1 MTDFDEVIDRRDTH
15 SQKWDDLEKNYG
27 VPADSGIPLWVA
39 DMDFRAPPPV
49 NAALQRMVDHGVHG
63 YYGDDTSFRA
73 AMAGWMKRRHDWTI
87 EPEWAL
93 QTHGLVNAIAMVIQ
107 ACSAPG
113 EGVIIFSPVYH
124 AFARIISANDRRM
137 VASPLRIE
145 DNRFH
150 MDIAAL
156 EASLT
161 GDERILLLCSPHNPG
176 GRVWSAEELRDVAA
190 FCERN
195 DIILVSDEVHH
206 DLVMPGHS
214 HHVTACVA
222 PEVGDRLV
230 TLVATSKT
238 FNIAGIETGSMLI
251 SNPALRRRVA
261 KARSAMSIS
270 NNRFGMIMAEAAY
283 QDGDEWL
290 DSLLTYLDGNRR
302 ALNQGIEGV
311 PGLSVMNLEA
321 TYLAWV
327 DFSGTGMAREAFT
340 TRLKDAGLA
349 PSDGQ
354 SFGPEGELCMRFN
367 IACRRALLDEAMGR
381 LADAFSDPQ

>member
-1 MTDFDEVIDRRDTH
+1 
-15 SQKWDDLEKNYG
+15 
-27 VPADSGIPLWVA
+27 
-39 DMDFRAPPPV
+39 
-49 NAALQRMVDHGVHG
+49 
-63 YYGDDTSFRA
+63 
-73 AMAGWMKRRHDWTI
+73 
-87 EPEWAL
+87 
-93 QTHGLVNAIAMVIQ
+93 
-107 ACSAPG
+107 
-113 EGVIIFSPVYH
+113 
-124 AFARIISANDRRM
+124 
-137 VASPLRIE
+137 
-145 DNRFH
+145 
-150 MDIAAL
+150 
-156 EASLT
+156 
-161 GDERILLLCSPHNPG
+161 
-176 GRVWSAEELRDVAA
+176 
-190 FCERN
+190 
-195 DIILVSDEVHH
+195 
-206 DLVMPGHS
+206 MPGHS
-214 HHVTACVA
+214 HHITACVA
-222 PEVGDRLV
+222 PEVSDRLV

-381 LADAFSDPQ
+381 LADAFTYLK